1 MSLIGDSFSSHLLM
15 HSGGSGRRGNDGA
28 CFSGLGGYHFP
39 CRLGSGPFKLPLQLI
54 HSLSWFRFAFSQG
67 PRSEG
72 LPHKFFPRSRSGFV
86 ITWALFKQ
94 YSQILLLLHFYFYL
108 IYSIAPSI
116 LGALSLPV
124 LLFQSRHCSRSLS
137 LTFILRSPLR
147 DTTKQNN
154 LTRDSFHDRHLKP
167 IATPIPTQ

>member
-15 HSGGSGRRGNDGA
+15 HSGGSGRRGNDGV

-67 PRSEG
+67 QG
-72 LPHKFFPRSRSGFV
+72 LKGCLINFSPDLVLASSSHGPSLNNIHKFS
-86 ITWALFKQ
+86 
-94 YSQILLLLHFYFYL
+94 YYYFYFYL

-116 LGALSLPV
+116 LGALSLSV

-137 LTFILRSPLR
+137 SDVYSSIPFTGYNQ
-147 DTTKQNN
+147 TKQP
-154 LTRDSFHDRHLKP
+154 DP
-167 IATPIPTQ
+167 